1 MSQETYRKPGLDAE
15 SFQRLL
21 ASAFILQSR
30 LDWISSKPIGTAEA
44 KRFAPRVFDQKRTS
58 SIRPS
63 PRPAALGE
71 ANIVSNLS
79 GAMFWNGVEA
89 LTIAIVICLMMGMS
103 IHHLLAYRG
112 RASSSGTPQ
121 TRDADR
127 VTTPTSQVLL
137 SSVLASTQ
145 QPATEKQS
153 HEDGAGKVDV
163 HDGDL
168 VIHYRPRTAGL
179 SSPIEKG
186 MVSSSALARRSP
198 RKGTQEAT
206 LVVTEKV
213 VQYGDDVTMWS
224 PLEHRHSLQ
233 PLSIANNRKS
243 LYEQRNKSK
252 VNMTGRNG
260 SILPFSSE

>member
-1 MSQETYRKPGLDAE
+1 MALNEWRRTDAGLGEKMSQETYRKPGLDAE

-30 LDWISSKPIGTAEA
+30 LDGVTSRTIGTAEA
-44 KRFAPRVFDQKRTS
+44 KRFPPRVIDQKRTP

-63 PRPAALGE
+63 LPRPAALGE

-79 GAMFWNGVEA
+79 GAMFWKGVEA
-89 LTIAIVICLMMGMS
+89 LTIAIVFCLMMGMS

-137 SSVLASTQ
+137 WSALASTQ

-179 SSPIEKG
+179 SSPIEEG
-186 MVSSSALARRSP
+186 MVSSSRLARRSP

-233 PLSIANNRKS
+233 PLSIREEPQIT
-243 LYEQRNKSK
+243 L
-252 VNMTGRNG
+252 
-260 SILPFSSE
+260 